1 MAFYLYITL
10 SEEDK
15 ISTYSMDA
23 DSGELELLRRLDVQ
37 GRPAPLA
44 VDPGKSFLSGS
55 TASGAGRP

>member
-1 MAFYLYITL
+1 MAFYLYVTL

-15 ISTYSMDA
+15 ISTYSMNA
-23 DSGELELLRRLDVQ
+23 DSGDLELLRRLDVQ

-44 VDPGKSFLSGS
+44 VDPDKKLLPGS